1 MNRLKLLCAF
11 LLVVA
16 FLFYGLGLLCI
27 YDLKVPL
34 LSIPCLGLATFHFV
48 LSVDFLKKAS

>member
-11 LLVVA
+11 LLAVA

-27 YDLKVPL
+27 YDLNMPL
-34 LSIPCLGLATFHFV
+34 LSIPCLGSATFHFV
-48 LSVDFLKKAS
+48 LSVDFLKRES